1 MDRLHSGTP
10 RQHLILGRLNWGGIA
25 FGAMAGLGAAA
36 ALSVVLFALGL
47 RLGESPGADTAF
59 AMVQFLGLMAAGY
72 VSGRFAPGTPAH
84 QVAHGAL
91 AGLVLFAASAAIALA
106 TGRDIGFA
114 AVVGG
119 GVVALVLGSVGA
131 VVAVRR

>member
-1 MDRLHSGTP
+1 MDRLHPGTP

-59 AMVQFLGLMAAGY
+59 AIVQFFGLMAAGY
-72 VSGRFAPGTPAH
+72 VSGRFAVGGG
-84 QVAHGAL
+84 QWQSLHGAL
-91 AGLVLFAASAAIALA
+91 AALVLFAVSAAIGLA
-106 TGRDIGFA
+106 AGSDIGIA
-114 AVVGG
+114 AVLGG
-119 GVVALVLGSVGA
+119 GIVALVLGSAGGA
-131 VVAVRR
+131 LSIRR